1 MSALSD
7 THRARRNAANCST
20 CAMRHLCMPEGLCA
34 SDVAKLEN
42 IISVTRKVK
51 RGEALFRTGDR
62 FDALFA
68 LRAGSLK
75 KVVTQDGGREQVTGL
90 LLAGDALGFESI
102 EEGVHTCDAVALEDS
117 TVCVVPYT
125 LFERMCRETDALQK
139 RLHRMMSHALN
150 REVNHVV
157 RLGMLRADE
166 RVARLLLDISSRLS
180 RRGYAASEFTLRMT
194 RDDMGSYLGMT
205 LETVSRTLSRFDRSG
220 LIETQGKFIR
230 IRDFDGLRAV

>member
-34 SDVAKLEN
+34 NDIAKLEN

-75 KVVTQDGGREQVTGL
+75 TVVTQDGGREQVTGL
-90 LLAGDALGFESI
+90 LLAGDALGFDSI
-102 EEGVHTCDAVALEDS
+102 EEGVHTCDAIALEDS
-117 TVCVVPYT
+117 TVCVVPFS

-139 RLHRMMSHALN
+139 RLHRMMSQALN

-220 LIETQGKFIR
+220 LIETEGKFIR
-230 IRDFDGLRAV
+230 IRDFDGLRAL

>member
-7 THRARRNAANCST
+7 TTRARRNAAHCST

-42 IISVTRKVK
+42 IISVTRRVK
-51 RGEALFRTGDR
+51 RGDPLFRAGDR

-68 LRAGSLK
+68 LRSGSIK
-75 KVVTQDGGREQVTGL
+75 TIITHDSGREQVTGL
-90 LLAGDALGFESI
+90 LLAGDALGFEGI
-102 EEGVHTCDAVALEDS
+102 EEGEHMCDAVALEDS
-117 TVCVVPYT
+117 TVCVVPYP

-150 REVNHVV
+150 RGANHVA
-157 RLGMLRADE
+157 RLGLLRADE
-166 RVARLLLDISSRLS
+166 RVARLLLDMSSRLS
-180 RRGYAASEFTLRMT
+180 RRGYASSEFTLRMT

-205 LETVSRTLSRFDRSG
+205 LETVSRTLSRFDKSG
-220 LIETQGKFIR
+220 LIEARGKFIR